1 MLKLDKNEPLPDEYQ
16 DFPYQYTE
24 FNCGL
29 VLRKNNDEVFLQ
41 GDDETIF
48 RRECNRAKQ
57 KGRSLSAVIND
68 YF

>member
-1 MLKLDKNEPLPDEYQ
+1 MKLDKNEPLPNVYR
-16 DFPYQYTE
+16 DFPYQYTV
-24 FNCGL
+24 FKFGL
-29 VLRKNNDEVFLQ
+29 VLQKNNNEIFLQ

-57 KGRSLSAVIND
+57 KGRSLSDVIDN

>member
-1 MLKLDKNEPLPDEYQ
+1 MLKLDKNEPLPDVYR
-16 DFPYQYTE
+16 DFLYQYTVLN
-24 FNCGL
+24 FGL
-29 VLRKNNDEVFLQ
+29 VLPKNNDEIFLQ
-41 GDDETIF
+41 GENETTF